1 MFDEICRRSINF
13 VRACLSHESS
23 LIREI
28 AAYGINFARSESP
41 LGLNAMFCA
50 ERYHSALNSILHASF
65 SDIINLQFRCTVDET
80 QLQAV
85 GFLSELIEIRDN
97 LNMFPQFILSR
108 SELNDII
115 AFICTCKLI

>member
-1 MFDEICRRSINF
+1 
-13 VRACLSHESS
+13 
-23 LIREI
+23 
-28 AAYGINFARSESP
+28 
-41 LGLNAMFCA
+41 MFCA
-50 ERYHSALNSILHASF
+50 ERYHSALNCILHASF

-97 LNMFPQFILSR
+97 LNMFSQFILSR

-115 AFICTCKLI
+115 VFICTC